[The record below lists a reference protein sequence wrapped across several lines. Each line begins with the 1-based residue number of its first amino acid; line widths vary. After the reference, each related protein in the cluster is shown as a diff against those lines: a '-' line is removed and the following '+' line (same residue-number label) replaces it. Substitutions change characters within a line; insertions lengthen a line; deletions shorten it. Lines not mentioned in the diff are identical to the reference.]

1 VRCFVLL
8 LPGPPSERCLFPD
21 HTPAS
26 SLRQSDRRLTA
37 EPVEAVFRCLVPDVI

>member
-1 VRCFVLL
+1 VLL

-26 SLRQSDRRLTA
+26 SLRLSDRRFTA
-37 EPVEAVFRCLVPDVI
+37 ELAEALFHCLVQDAA